1 MKLRINAGNAIGL
14 GLLAAVALAGSARA
28 APLRFN
34 PIGPQ
39 GGDVRSLARDPGDP
53 RRVYAGTVDGIL
65 YTSLNA
71 GASWTRLDPGFPF
84 RGASLDDILVTET
97 GDLFVSFWK
106 IDGSGGGVARSSNHG
121 VSFRI
126 IGASLEGE
134 AVRGLARAPSNPSV
148 LVAVTRTGVFRSS
161 DEGESFSRISP
172 KGHRDITMVGSV
184 AIDPRSEN
192 GILVGTAHLA
202 WRTDNGGASWRPIQQ
217 GMINDSDVM
226 TLTHDRRE
234 PATVFATACTGI
246 WRSRN
251 AGVSWAKVLGIPS
264 VSRRTRAFAQ
274 DLDRPD
280 TFFAGTTDGVYVSED
295 DARTFARTTAPGLV
309 VNALISLG
317 GGRVLAGVEGE
328 GMLVSTDFGRSWFA
342 SNDGFRERLVR
353 QIVPD
358 EARERLLALTGAD
371 GPKNSALFELD
382 RARDLWRRIELPPGR
397 EIRTLG
403 LFDNGEMVVGT
414 DDGVFLGTAN
424 GPPWSRQALTI
435 SGADPHPQVDDL
447 HIRGRQV
454 LVATDSGLFSSHD
467 RGATWTLLRFGP
479 SRSVTTLAIAATG
492 RVVVATALGL
502 YAADDGL
509 DFKPVG
515 TVGLRGLK
523 KLAFAP
529 RSDTKIFAATS
540 YGLLVSRDAGRSWF
554 DSDTPLGRVT
564 GLTQAEDGKTVYAA
578 DADIKTVFVSQDGG
592 GTFWPIEAAG
602 LPSQRTFALAI
613 ERPRLAGAPPVLIVA
628 ASGGGL
634 LEAVMAEPA
643 AERKTQ

>member
-1 MKLRINAGNAIGL
+1 MRMKLSGIRLWL
-14 GLLAAVALAGSARA
+14 GLLAVFVFGEAARA
-28 APLRFN
+28 EALRFSA
-34 PIGPQ
+34 IGPQ
-39 GGDVRSLARDPGDP
+39 GGDVRSLARDPKDP

-71 GASWTRLDPGFPF
+71 GASWSRLDPGFPM

-121 VSFRI
+121 VTFRM

-134 AVRGLARAPSNPSV
+134 SVRGLARAPSNPAV
-148 LVAVTRTGVFRSS
+148 FVAVTRSGVFRSS
-161 DEGESFSRISP
+161 DAGESFTRISP
-172 KGHRDITMVGSV
+172 KSHNDLKLVGSV

-192 GILVGTAHLA
+192 TILVGTAHLA
-202 WRTDNGGASWRPIQQ
+202 WRTDNGGVSWRPIQQ
-217 GMINDSDVM
+217 GMISDSDVM
-226 TLTHDRRE
+226 TLTLDRRE

-251 AGVSWAKVLGIPS
+251 AGASWTKVLGIPS

-274 DLDRPD
+274 DFDRPD
-280 TFFAGTTDGVYVSED
+280 TFYAGTTDGVYVSED
-295 DARTFARTTAPGLV
+295 DARTFVRTTAPGLV

-317 GGRVLAGVEGE
+317 GGRLIAGVEGE
-328 GMLVSTDFGRSWFA
+328 GMLVSSDFGRSWFS

-353 QIVPD
+353 QIIPD
-358 EARERLLALTGAD
+358 EPRRRVLALTGAD

-382 RARDLWRRIELPPGR
+382 RARDLWRRVELPSGR
-397 EIRTLG
+397 EIRTVG
-403 LFDNGEMVVGT
+403 LFESGEMVVGT
-414 DDGVFLGTAN
+414 DDGVFLGSVA
-424 GPPWSRQALTI
+424 GPPWIRQTLSI

-447 HIRGRQV
+447 HIRGQQV
-454 LVATDSGLFSSHD
+454 LVATDHGLFSSHD
-467 RGATWTLLRFGP
+467 RGASWTLLRFGP
-479 SRSVTTLAIAATG
+479 TRSVTALAVAASG
-492 RVVVATALGL
+492 RVVVATALGI

-509 DFKPVG
+509 DFKPVAS
-515 TVGLRGLK
+515 VGLRGLK
-523 KLAFAP
+523 RLAFAP
-529 RSDTKIFAATS
+529 SSDTKIFAATS

-564 GLTQAEDGKTVYAA
+564 GLTQASDGKTVFAA

-592 GTFWPIEAAG
+592 STFWPIDATG
-602 LPSQRTFALAI
+602 LSSQRTFALAI
-613 ERPRLAGAPPVLIVA
+613 ESPREPDGVPVLIVA

-634 LEAVMAEPA
+634 LEARMGGGA
-643 AERKTQ
+643 ADRKTQ

>member
-1 MKLRINAGNAIGL
+1 MRMKLSGIRLWL
-14 GLLAAVALAGSARA
+14 GLLAVFVFGEAARA
-28 APLRFN
+28 EALRFSA
-34 PIGPQ
+34 IGPQ
-39 GGDVRSLARDPGDP
+39 GGDVRSLARDPKDP

-71 GASWTRLDPGFPF
+71 GASWSRLDPGFPM

-121 VSFRI
+121 VTFRM

-134 AVRGLARAPSNPSV
+134 SVRGLARAPSNPAV
-148 LVAVTRTGVFRSS
+148 FVAVTRSGVFRSS
-161 DEGESFSRISP
+161 DAGESFTRISP
-172 KGHRDITMVGSV
+172 KSHNDLKLVGSV

-192 GILVGTAHLA
+192 TILVGTAHLA
-202 WRTDNGGASWRPIQQ
+202 WRTDNGGVSWRPIQQ
-217 GMINDSDVM
+217 GMISDSDVM
-226 TLTHDRRE
+226 TLTLDRRE

-251 AGVSWAKVLGIPS
+251 AGASWTKVLGIPS

-274 DLDRPD
+274 DFDRPD
-280 TFFAGTTDGVYVSED
+280 TFYAGTTDGVYVSED
-295 DARTFARTTAPGLV
+295 DARTFVRTTAPGLV

-317 GGRVLAGVEGE
+317 GGRLIAGVEGE
-328 GMLVSTDFGRSWFA
+328 GMLVSSDFGRSWFS

-353 QIVPD
+353 QIIPD
-358 EARERLLALTGAD
+358 EPRRRVLALTGAD

-382 RARDLWRRIELPPGR
+382 RARDLWRRVELPSGR
-397 EIRTLG
+397 EIRTVG
-403 LFDNGEMVVGT
+403 LFENGEMVVGT
-414 DDGVFLGTAN
+414 DDGVFLGSVA
-424 GPPWSRQALTI
+424 GPPWIRQTLSI

-447 HIRGRQV
+447 HIRGQQV
-454 LVATDSGLFSSHD
+454 LVATDHGLFSSHD
-467 RGATWTLLRFGP
+467 RGASWTLLRFGP
-479 SRSVTTLAIAATG
+479 TRSVTALAVAASG
-492 RVVVATALGL
+492 RVVVATALGI

-509 DFKPVG
+509 DFKPVAS
-515 TVGLRGLK
+515 VGLRGLK
-523 KLAFAP
+523 RLAFAP
-529 RSDTKIFAATS
+529 SSDTKIFAATS

-564 GLTQAEDGKTVYAA
+564 GLTQASDGKTVFAA

-592 GTFWPIEAAG
+592 STFWPIDATG
-602 LPSQRTFALAI
+602 LSSQRTFALAI
-613 ERPRLAGAPPVLIVA
+613 ESPREPDGVPVLIVA

-634 LEAVMAEPA
+634 LEARMGGGA

>member
-1 MKLRINAGNAIGL
+1 MRMKLSGIRLWL
-14 GLLAAVALAGSARA
+14 GLLAVFVFGEAARA
-28 APLRFN
+28 EALRFSA
-34 PIGPQ
+34 IGPQ
-39 GGDVRSLARDPGDP
+39 GGDVRSLARDPKDP

-71 GASWTRLDPGFPF
+71 GASWSRLDPGFPM

-121 VSFRI
+121 VTFRM

-134 AVRGLARAPSNPSV
+134 SVRGLARAPSNPAV
-148 LVAVTRTGVFRSS
+148 FVAVTRSGVFRSS
-161 DEGESFSRISP
+161 DAGESFTRISP
-172 KGHRDITMVGSV
+172 KSHNDLKLVGSV

-192 GILVGTAHLA
+192 TILVGTAHLA
-202 WRTDNGGASWRPIQQ
+202 WRTDNGGVSWRPIQQ
-217 GMINDSDVM
+217 GMISDSDVM
-226 TLTHDRRE
+226 TLTLDRRE

-251 AGVSWAKVLGIPS
+251 AGASWTKVLGIPS

-274 DLDRPD
+274 DFDRPD
-280 TFFAGTTDGVYVSED
+280 TFYAGTTDGVYVSED
-295 DARTFARTTAPGLV
+295 DARTFVRTTAPGLV

-317 GGRVLAGVEGE
+317 GGRLIAGVEGE
-328 GMLVSTDFGRSWFA
+328 GMLVSSDFGRSWFS

-353 QIVPD
+353 QIIPD
-358 EARERLLALTGAD
+358 EPRRRVLALTGAD

-382 RARDLWRRIELPPGR
+382 RARDLWRRVELPSGR
-397 EIRTLG
+397 EIRTVG
-403 LFDNGEMVVGT
+403 LFENGEMVVGT
-414 DDGVFLGTAN
+414 DDGVFLGSVA
-424 GPPWSRQALTI
+424 GPPWIRQTLSI

-447 HIRGRQV
+447 HIRGQQV
-454 LVATDSGLFSSHD
+454 LVATDHGLFSSHD
-467 RGATWTLLRFGP
+467 RGASWTLLRFGP
-479 SRSVTTLAIAATG
+479 TRSVTALAVAASG
-492 RVVVATALGL
+492 RVVVATALGI

-509 DFKPVG
+509 DFKPVAS
-515 TVGLRGLK
+515 VGLRGLK
-523 KLAFAP
+523 RLAFAP
-529 RSDTKIFAATS
+529 SSDTKIFAATS

-564 GLTQAEDGKTVYAA
+564 GLTQASDGKTVFAA

-592 GTFWPIEAAG
+592 STFWPIDATG
-602 LPSQRTFALAI
+602 LSSQRTFALAI
-613 ERPRLAGAPPVLIVA
+613 ESPREPDGVPVLIVA

-634 LEAVMAEPA
+634 LEARMGGGA
-643 AERKTQ
+643 ADRKTQ